1 MEFPNL
7 HQNQEEG
14 SSSLRKLQAGRGK
27 IEIKR
32 IENTTNRQVTFCKR
46 RNGLLKK
53 AYELSVLCD
62 AEVALVVFSSRGR
75 LYEYANNRHIQGEG
89 LSNLS
94 LKELKNLESRLE
106 KGLSRVRSKK
116 NDSLFADI
124 EYMQKREIEL
134 QNANMYLRAKIAESE
149 RQHQQAST
157 TVVGGETRTYETQ
170 HQQHN
175 RNFLQVNFLEP
186 DNNIS
191 YMPAQDQTALQ
202 LVSISGLGVPCQT
215 SGIAAQGIV
224 TKRVSVLVS
233 FLVVLIFASLV
244 LIHNTGERS
253 PSSLTFPKQKL
264 NRPVLEVINGKEVLS
279 QIPDSPKAVLF
290 LAHGCSGRAINF
302 WDKSPECPNCVGLP
316 EERRIVLEALSRN
329 FAVIAVSSDG
339 TCWSFGEE
347 RVIVKD
353 VISAWVDKNKLGRL
367 PLHALGASS
376 GGYFVSV
383 LAVDM
388 KFSSIVLMIAE
399 GLFGQMDAP
408 NKYPPTLFVHM
419 PKDLVRN
426 KKINKYVHTL
436 RNKGIDVA
444 EVKCLEFPLTP
455 TLLSERVAGLDESV
469 SNKLYTL
476 LKNKGFIDANGYL
489 KSDGRAIRW
498 KDALQ
503 GSNVLLPDKSL
514 LNHIQEELNLA
525 FAYHEMTSLQ
535 SEDIFNWFESHSSVL

>member
-1 MEFPNL
+1 M
-7 HQNQEEG
+7 H
-14 SSSLRKLQAGRGK
+14 K
-27 IEIKR
+27 
-32 IENTTNRQVTFCKR
+32 
-46 RNGLLKK
+46 
-53 AYELSVLCD
+53 
-62 AEVALVVFSSRGR
+62 
-75 LYEYANNRHIQGEG
+75 
-89 LSNLS
+89 
-94 LKELKNLESRLE
+94 
-106 KGLSRVRSKK
+106 RVR
-116 NDSLFADI
+116 NSL
-124 EYMQKREIEL
+124 
-134 QNANMYLRAKIAESE
+134 NMWL
-149 RQHQQAST
+149 
-157 TVVGGETRTYETQ
+157 
-170 HQQHN
+170 
-175 RNFLQVNFLEP
+175 P
-186 DNNIS
+186 
-191 YMPAQDQTALQ
+191 
-202 LVSISGLGVPCQT
+202 
-215 SGIAAQGIV
+215 GIV

-279 QIPDSPKAVLF
+279 QIPDSPKAVLL